1 MNECKCLYCYQELKP
16 GQHDFHPSCARRF
29 FGSGGVPVLPY
40 SRMNINELAREVIE
54 SKTAVTGVQPKLS
67 MDINKGGKDEP
78 DRLTIVGLWGRYILK
93 PKSDTYPWLPE
104 DEDLTMHLAALAKIQ
119 VVPHSLIRFSDGELT
134 YITRR
139 IDRDDDGRKYLMEDA
154 CQLSERL
161 ASDKYKSSYE
171 NVGKLIR
178 RYSSMAQL
186 DLVNYWE
193 VVVFS
198 WLTGNS
204 DMHLKNFSLFSRVP
218 GLYTLAPAYDL
229 LNVHLLFDD
238 PEELAL
244 TLDGRKRKIKR
255 HNFVNAMKTSG
266 LDDKVIE
273 NIFNKFVKVQP
284 RWNSFID
291 ISFLPEELKA
301 VYKLEIARN
310 LDVLCREDSIP
321 QT

>member
-1 MNECKCLYCYQELKP
+1 MSEKCLYCYQELKE
-16 GQHDFHPSCARRF
+16 GQRDYHPACARRF
-29 FGSGGVPVLPY
+29 FGSATPPVLPY
-40 SRMNINELAREVIE
+40 SRQNISELASEVIR
-54 SKTAVTGVQPKLS
+54 SRTTLTGVQPKLS
-67 MDINKGGKDEP
+67 MDINRGGRDEP

-104 DEDLTMHLAALAKIQ
+104 DEDLTMHLATLARIQ
-119 VVPHSLIRFSDGELT
+119 VVPHALIRFSDGELT

-161 ASDKYKSSYE
+161 SADKYKSSYE

-193 VVVFS
+193 LVVFS

-204 DMHLKNFSLFSRVP
+204 DMHLKNFSLLSLVP

-244 TLDGRKRKIKR
+244 TLDGRKRKLTR
-255 HNFVNAMKTSG
+255 QNFENAMRTTG
-266 LDDKVIE
+266 LDDKVIV
-273 NIFNKFVKVQP
+273 NILQKFQKVQP
-284 RWNSFID
+284 RWEAFID
-291 ISFLPEELKA
+291 QSFLPEELRERYKA
-301 VYKLEIARN
+301 EISRRLA
-310 LDVLCREDSIP
+310 VLAAEK
-321 QT
+321 

>member
-1 MNECKCLYCYQELKP
+1 MSEKCLYCYQELKE
-16 GQHDFHPSCARRF
+16 GQRDFHPACARRF
-29 FGSGGVPVLPY
+29 FGSAAVPELPY
-40 SRMNINELAREVIE
+40 SRANINELAREVIQ
-54 SKTAVTGVQPKLS
+54 SRTTLTGVQPKLS
-67 MDINKGGKDEP
+67 MDINRGGRDEP

-104 DEDLTMHLAALAKIQ
+104 DEDLTMHLATLARIQ
-119 VVPHSLIRFSDGELT
+119 VVPHALIRFSDGELT

-161 ASDKYKSSYE
+161 SADKYKSSYE
-171 NVGKLIR
+171 NVGKLIL
-178 RYSSMAQL
+178 RYSSMPQL

-204 DMHLKNFSLFSRVP
+204 DMHLKNFSLLSLVP

-244 TLDGRKRKIKR
+244 TLDGRKRKVTR
-255 HNFVNAMKTSG
+255 QNFVNAMRRTG
-266 LDDKVIE
+266 LDDKVTG
-273 NIFNKFVKVQP
+273 NIFAKFAKVQP
-284 RWNSFID
+284 RWEAFID
-291 ISFLPEELKA
+291 QSFLPEDLREAYKA
-301 VYKLEIARN
+301 EIARRMT
-310 LDVLCREDSIP
+310 VLAG
-321 QT
+321 

>member
-1 MNECKCLYCYQELKP
+1 MCKCLYCYQELKE
-16 GQHDFHPSCARRF
+16 GQRDYHPACARRF
-29 FGSGGVPVLPY
+29 FGSATPPVLPY
-40 SRMNINELAREVIE
+40 SRQNISELASKVIR
-54 SKTAVTGVQPKLS
+54 SRTTLTGVQPKLS
-67 MDINKGGKDEP
+67 MDINRGGRDEP

-104 DEDLTMHLAALAKIQ
+104 DEDLTMHLATLARIQ
-119 VVPHSLIRFSDGELT
+119 VVPHALIRFSDGELT

-161 ASDKYKSSYE
+161 SADKYKSSYE

-193 VVVFS
+193 LVVFS

-204 DMHLKNFSLFSRVP
+204 DMHLKNFSLLSLVP

-244 TLDGRKRKIKR
+244 TLDGRKRKLTR
-255 HNFVNAMKTSG
+255 QNFVNAMRTTG
-266 LDDKVIE
+266 LDDKVIG
-273 NIFNKFVKVQP
+273 NILQKFLKVQP
-284 RWNSFID
+284 RWEAFVD
-291 ISFLPEELKA
+291 QSFLPEELRERYKA
-301 VYKLEIARN
+301 EISQRLA
-310 LDVLCREDSIP
+310 VLASEK
-321 QT
+321 

>member
-1 MNECKCLYCYQELKP
+1 M
-16 GQHDFHPSCARRF
+16 
-29 FGSGGVPVLPY
+29 
-40 SRMNINELAREVIE
+40 
-54 SKTAVTGVQPKLS
+54 
-67 MDINKGGKDEP
+67 
-78 DRLTIVGLWGRYILK
+78 
-93 PKSDTYPWLPE
+93 
-104 DEDLTMHLAALAKIQ
+104 TMHLATLARIQ
-119 VVPHSLIRFSDGELT
+119 VVPHALIRFSDGELT

-161 ASDKYKSSYE
+161 SADKYKSSYE
-171 NVGKLIR
+171 NVGKLIL
-178 RYSSMAQL
+178 RYSSMPQL

-244 TLDGRKRKIKR
+244 TLDGRKRKVTR
-255 HNFVNAMKTSG
+255 QNFVNAMRRTG
-266 LDDKVIE
+266 LDDKVTG
-273 NIFNKFVKVQP
+273 NIFAKFAKVQP
-284 RWNSFID
+284 RWEAFID
-291 ISFLPEELKA
+291 QSFLPEDMREAYKA
-301 VYKLEIARN
+301 EIARRMT
-310 LDVLCREDSIP
+310 VLAG
-321 QT
+321 

>member
-1 MNECKCLYCYQELKP
+1 MDECKCLYCYQELKP
-16 GQHDFHPSCARRF
+16 GQHDFHPACARRF

-40 SRMNINELAREVIE
+40 SRQNINELAREVIE
-54 SKTAVTGVQPKLS
+54 SHTTVTGVQPKLS
-67 MDINKGGKDEP
+67 MDINRGGRDEP

-104 DEDLTMHLAALAKIQ
+104 DEDLTMHLATLARIQ
-119 VVPHSLIRFSDGELT
+119 VVPHALIRFSDGELT

-178 RYSSMAQL
+178 RYSSMPQL
-186 DLVNYWE
+186 DVVNYWE

-204 DMHLKNFSLFSRVP
+204 DMHLKNFSLFCRVP

-244 TLDGRKRKIKR
+244 TLDGRKRKINR
-255 HNFVNAMKTSG
+255 QNFINAMRTTG
-266 LDDKVIE
+266 LDDKVID
-273 NIFNKFVKVQP
+273 NIFAKFQKLQS
-284 RWNSFID
+284 RWEAFID
-291 ISFLPEELKA
+291 QSFLPQELCERYKA
-301 VYKLEIARN
+301 KIAAR
-310 LDVLCREDSIP
+310 LAVLAKE
-321 QT
+321 

>member
-1 MNECKCLYCYQELKP
+1 MCKCLYCYQELKE
-16 GQHDFHPSCARRF
+16 GQRDYHPACARRF
-29 FGSGGVPVLPY
+29 FGSTTPPVLPY
-40 SRMNINELAREVIE
+40 SRQNISELASEVIR
-54 SKTAVTGVQPKLS
+54 SRTTLTGVQPKLS
-67 MDINKGGKDEP
+67 MDINRGGRDEP

-104 DEDLTMHLAALAKIQ
+104 DEDLTMHLATLARIQ
-119 VVPHSLIRFSDGELT
+119 VVPHALIRFSDGELT

-161 ASDKYKSSYE
+161 SADKYKSSYE

-193 VVVFS
+193 LVVFS

-204 DMHLKNFSLFSRVP
+204 DMHLKNFSLLSLVP

-244 TLDGRKRKIKR
+244 TLDGRKRKLTR
-255 HNFVNAMKTSG
+255 QNFENAMRTTG
-266 LDDKVIE
+266 LDDKVIG
-273 NIFNKFVKVQP
+273 NILQKFQKVQP
-284 RWNSFID
+284 RWEAFID
-291 ISFLPEELKA
+291 QSFLPEELRERYKA
-301 VYKLEIARN
+301 EISQRLA
-310 LDVLCREDSIP
+310 VLAAL
-321 QT
+321 

>member
-1 MNECKCLYCYQELKP
+1 MDECKCLYCYQELKKKKK
-16 GQHDFHPSCARRF
+16 DFHPACARRF

-40 SRMNINELAREVIE
+40 SRQNINELAREVIE
-54 SKTAVTGVQPKLS
+54 SHTTVTGVQPKLS
-67 MDINKGGKDEP
+67 MDINRGGRDEP

-104 DEDLTMHLAALAKIQ
+104 DEDLTMHLATLARIQ
-119 VVPHSLIRFSDGELT
+119 VVPHALIRFSDGELT

-178 RYSSMAQL
+178 SYSSMPQL
-186 DLVNYWE
+186 DVVNYWE

-204 DMHLKNFSLFSRVP
+204 DMHLKNFSLFCRIP
-218 GLYTLAPAYDL
+218 GLYTLTPAYDL

-244 TLDGRKRKIKR
+244 TLDGRKRKINR
-255 HNFVNAMKTSG
+255 QNFVNAMRTTG
-266 LDDKVIE
+266 LDDKVID
-273 NIFNKFVKVQP
+273 NIFAKFQKLQSH
-284 RWNSFID
+284 WEAFID
-291 ISFLPEELKA
+291 QSFLPQELCERYKA
-301 VYKLEIARN
+301 EIAAR
-310 LDVLCREDSIP
+310 LAILAKE
-321 QT
+321 

>member
-1 MNECKCLYCYQELKP
+1 MREKCLYCYQELKE
-16 GQHDFHPSCARRF
+16 GQRDYHPACARRF
-29 FGSGGVPVLPY
+29 FGSATPPVLPY
-40 SRMNINELAREVIE
+40 SRQNISELASEVIR
-54 SKTAVTGVQPKLS
+54 SRTTLTGVQPKLS
-67 MDINKGGKDEP
+67 MDINRGGRDEP

-104 DEDLTMHLAALAKIQ
+104 DEDLTMHLATLARIQ
-119 VVPHSLIRFSDGELT
+119 VVPHALIRFSDGELT

-161 ASDKYKSSYE
+161 SADKYKSSYE

-178 RYSSMAQL
+178 SYSSMPQL
-186 DLVNYWE
+186 DVVNYWE

-204 DMHLKNFSLFSRVP
+204 DMHLKNFSLFCRIP
-218 GLYTLAPAYDL
+218 GLYTLTPAYDL

-244 TLDGRKRKIKR
+244 TLDGRKRKINR
-255 HNFVNAMKTSG
+255 QNFVNAMRTTG
-266 LDDKVIE
+266 LDDKVID
-273 NIFNKFVKVQP
+273 NIFAKFQKLQSH
-284 RWNSFID
+284 WEAFID
-291 ISFLPEELKA
+291 QSFLPQELCERYKA
-301 VYKLEIARN
+301 EIAAR
-310 LDVLCREDSIP
+310 LAILAKE
-321 QT
+321 

>member
-1 MNECKCLYCYQELKP
+1 MSEKCLYCYQELKE
-16 GQHDFHPSCARRF
+16 GQRDFHPACARRF
-29 FGSGGVPVLPY
+29 FGSAMVPELPY
-40 SRMNINELAREVIE
+40 SRANINELAREVIQ
-54 SKTAVTGVQPKLS
+54 SRTTLTGVQPKLS
-67 MDINKGGKDEP
+67 MDINRGGRDEP

-104 DEDLTMHLAALAKIQ
+104 DEDLTMHLATLARIQ
-119 VVPHSLIRFSDGELT
+119 VVPHALIRFSDGELT

-161 ASDKYKSSYE
+161 SADKYKSSYE
-171 NVGKLIR
+171 NVGKLIL
-178 RYSSMAQL
+178 RYSSMPQL

-244 TLDGRKRKIKR
+244 TLDGRKRKVTR
-255 HNFVNAMKTSG
+255 QNFVNAMRRTG
-266 LDDKVIE
+266 LDDKVTG
-273 NIFNKFVKVQP
+273 NIFAKFAKVQP
-284 RWNSFID
+284 RWEAFID
-291 ISFLPEELKA
+291 QSFLPEYMREAYKA
-301 VYKLEIARN
+301 EIARRMT
-310 LDVLCREDSIP
+310 VLAG
-321 QT
+321 

>member
-1 MNECKCLYCYQELKP
+1 MDECKCLYCYQELKP
-16 GQHDFHPSCARRF
+16 GQKDFHPACARRF
-29 FGSGGVPVLPY
+29 FGSGGVPILPY
-40 SRMNINELAREVIE
+40 SRQNINELAREVIE
-54 SKTAVTGVQPKLS
+54 SHTTVTGVQPKLS
-67 MDINKGGKDEP
+67 MDINRGGRDEP

-104 DEDLTMHLAALAKIQ
+104 DEDLTMHLATLARIQ
-119 VVPHSLIRFSDGELT
+119 VVPHALIRFSDGELT

-178 RYSSMAQL
+178 SYSSMPQL
-186 DLVNYWE
+186 DVVNYWE

-204 DMHLKNFSLFSRVP
+204 DMHLKNFSLFCRIP
-218 GLYTLAPAYDL
+218 GLYTLTPAYDL

-244 TLDGRKRKIKR
+244 TLDGRKRKINR
-255 HNFVNAMKTSG
+255 QNFVNAMRTTG
-266 LDDKVIE
+266 LDDKVID
-273 NIFNKFVKVQP
+273 NIFAKFQKLQS
-284 RWNSFID
+284 RWEAFID
-291 ISFLPEELKA
+291 QSFLPQELCERYKA
-301 VYKLEIARN
+301 EIAAR
-310 LDVLCREDSIP
+310 LAILAKE
-321 QT
+321 

>member
-1 MNECKCLYCYQELKP
+1 MDECKCLYCYQELKP
-16 GQHDFHPSCARRF
+16 GQKDFHPACARRF

-40 SRMNINELAREVIE
+40 SRQNINELAREVIE
-54 SKTAVTGVQPKLS
+54 SHTTVTGVQPKLS
-67 MDINKGGKDEP
+67 MDINRGGRDEP

-104 DEDLTMHLAALAKIQ
+104 DEDLTMHLATLARIQ
-119 VVPHSLIRFSDGELT
+119 VVPHALIRFSDGELT

-178 RYSSMAQL
+178 SYSSMPQL
-186 DLVNYWE
+186 DVVNYWE

-198 WLTGNS
+198 WITGNS
-204 DMHLKNFSLFSRVP
+204 DMHLKNFSLFCRIP
-218 GLYTLAPAYDL
+218 GLYTLTPAYDL

-244 TLDGRKRKIKR
+244 TLDGRKRKINR
-255 HNFVNAMKTSG
+255 QNFVNAMRTTG
-266 LDDKVIE
+266 LDDKVID
-273 NIFNKFVKVQP
+273 NIFAKFQKLQSH
-284 RWNSFID
+284 WEAFID
-291 ISFLPEELKA
+291 QSFLPQELCERYKA
-301 VYKLEIARN
+301 EIAAR
-310 LDVLCREDSIP
+310 LAILAKE
-321 QT
+321 

>member
-1 MNECKCLYCYQELKP
+1 MSEKCLYCYQELKE
-16 GQHDFHPSCARRF
+16 GQRDYHPACARRF
-29 FGSGGVPVLPY
+29 FGSATPPVLPY
-40 SRMNINELAREVIE
+40 SRQNISELASEVIR
-54 SKTAVTGVQPKLS
+54 SRTTLTGVQPKLS
-67 MDINKGGKDEP
+67 MDINRGGRDEP

-93 PKSDTYPWLPE
+93 PQSDTYPWLTE
-104 DEDLTMHLAALAKIQ
+104 DEDLTMHLATLARIQ
-119 VVPHSLIRFSDGELT
+119 VVPHALIRFSDGELT

-161 ASDKYKSSYE
+161 SADKYKSSYE

-193 VVVFS
+193 LVVFS
-198 WLTGNS
+198 WLSGNS
-204 DMHLKNFSLFSRVP
+204 DMHLKNFSLRSLVP

-244 TLDGRKRKIKR
+244 TLDGRKRKLTR
-255 HNFVNAMKTSG
+255 QNFENTMRTTG
-266 LDDKVIE
+266 LDEKVIG
-273 NIFNKFVKVQP
+273 NILQKFQKVQP
-284 RWNSFID
+284 RWEAFID
-291 ISFLPEELKA
+291 QSFLPEELRERYKA
-301 VYKLEIARN
+301 EISQRLA
-310 LDVLCREDSIP
+310 VLTSEK
-321 QT
+321 

>member
-1 MNECKCLYCYQELKP
+1 MDECKCLYCYQELKP
-16 GQHDFHPSCARRF
+16 GQKDFHPACARRF

-40 SRMNINELAREVIE
+40 SRQNINELAREVIE
-54 SKTAVTGVQPKLS
+54 SHTTVTGVQPKLS
-67 MDINKGGKDEP
+67 MDINRGGRDEP

-104 DEDLTMHLAALAKIQ
+104 DEDLTMHLATLARIQ
-119 VVPHSLIRFSDGELT
+119 VVPHALIRFSDGELT

-178 RYSSMAQL
+178 SYSSMPQL
-186 DLVNYWE
+186 DVVNYWE

-204 DMHLKNFSLFSRVP
+204 DMHLKNFSLFCRIP
-218 GLYTLAPAYDL
+218 GLYTLTPAYDL

-244 TLDGRKRKIKR
+244 TLDGRKRKINR
-255 HNFVNAMKTSG
+255 QNFVNAMRTTG
-266 LDDKVIE
+266 LDDKVID
-273 NIFNKFVKVQP
+273 NIFAKFQKLQSH
-284 RWNSFID
+284 WEAFID
-291 ISFLPEELKA
+291 QSFLPQELCERYKA
-301 VYKLEIARN
+301 EIATR
-310 LDVLCREDSIP
+310 LAVLAKE
-321 QT
+321 

>member
-1 MNECKCLYCYQELKP
+1 MDECKCLYCYQELKP
-16 GQHDFHPSCARRF
+16 GQKDFHPACARRF

-40 SRMNINELAREVIE
+40 SRQNINELAREVIE
-54 SKTAVTGVQPKLS
+54 SHATVTGVQPKLS
-67 MDINKGGKDEP
+67 MDINRGGRDEP

-104 DEDLTMHLAALAKIQ
+104 DEDLTMHLATLARIQ
-119 VVPHSLIRFSDGELT
+119 VVPHALIRFSDGELT

-178 RYSSMAQL
+178 SYSSMPQL
-186 DLVNYWE
+186 DVVNYWE

-204 DMHLKNFSLFSRVP
+204 DMHLKNFSLFCRIP
-218 GLYTLAPAYDL
+218 GLYTLTPAYDL

-244 TLDGRKRKIKR
+244 TLDGRKRKINR
-255 HNFVNAMKTSG
+255 QNFVNAMRTTG
-266 LDDKVIE
+266 LDDKVID
-273 NIFNKFVKVQP
+273 NIFAKFQKLQSH
-284 RWNSFID
+284 WEAFID
-291 ISFLPEELKA
+291 QSFLPQELCERYKA
-301 VYKLEIARN
+301 EIAAR
-310 LDVLCREDSIP
+310 LAVLAKE
-321 QT
+321 

>member
-1 MNECKCLYCYQELKP
+1 MCKCLYCYQELKE
-16 GQHDFHPSCARRF
+16 GQRDYHPACARRF
-29 FGSGGVPVLPY
+29 FGSTTPPVLPY
-40 SRMNINELAREVIE
+40 SRQNISELASEVIR
-54 SKTAVTGVQPKLS
+54 SRTTLTGVQPKLS
-67 MDINKGGKDEP
+67 MDINRGGRDEP

-104 DEDLTMHLAALAKIQ
+104 DEDLTMHLATLARIQ
-119 VVPHSLIRFSDGELT
+119 VVPHALIRFSDGELT

-161 ASDKYKSSYE
+161 SADKYKSSYE

-193 VVVFS
+193 LVVFS

-204 DMHLKNFSLFSRVP
+204 DMHLKNFSLLSLVP

-244 TLDGRKRKIKR
+244 TLDGRKRKLTR
-255 HNFVNAMKTSG
+255 QNFENAMRTTG
-266 LDDKVIE
+266 LDDKVIG
-273 NIFNKFVKVQP
+273 NILQKFQKVQP
-284 RWNSFID
+284 RWEAFID
-291 ISFLPEELKA
+291 QSFLPEELRERYKA
-301 VYKLEIARN
+301 EISQRLA
-310 LDVLCREDSIP
+310 VLAAEK
-321 QT
+321 

>member
-1 MNECKCLYCYQELKP
+1 MTSTP
-16 GQHDFHPSCARRF
+16 RVRVGFSGVRRF
-29 FGSGGVPVLPY
+29 P
-40 SRMNINELAREVIE
+40 RANINELAREVIQ
-54 SKTAVTGVQPKLS
+54 SRTTLTGVQPKLS
-67 MDINKGGKDEP
+67 MDINRGGRDEP

-104 DEDLTMHLAALAKIQ
+104 DEDLTMHLATLARIQ
-119 VVPHSLIRFSDGELT
+119 VVPHALIRFSDGELT

-161 ASDKYKSSYE
+161 SADKYKSSYE
-171 NVGKLIR
+171 NVGKLIL
-178 RYSSMAQL
+178 RYSSMPQL

-193 VVVFS
+193 LVVFS

-244 TLDGRKRKIKR
+244 TLDGRKRKVTR
-255 HNFVNAMKTSG
+255 QNFVNAMRRTG
-266 LDDKVIE
+266 LDDKVTG
-273 NIFNKFVKVQP
+273 NIFAKFAKVQP
-284 RWNSFID
+284 RWEAFID
-291 ISFLPEELKA
+291 QSFLPEDLREAYKA
-301 VYKLEIARN
+301 EIARRMT
-310 LDVLCREDSIP
+310 VLSK
-321 QT
+321 

>member
-1 MNECKCLYCYQELKP
+1 MDECKCLYCYQELKP
-16 GQHDFHPSCARRF
+16 GQKDFHPACARRF

-40 SRMNINELAREVIE
+40 SRQNINELAREVIE
-54 SKTAVTGVQPKLS
+54 SHATVTGVQPKLS
-67 MDINKGGKDEP
+67 MDINRGGRDEP

-104 DEDLTMHLAALAKIQ
+104 DEDLTMHLATLARIQ
-119 VVPHSLIRFSDGELT
+119 VVPHALIRFSDGELT

-178 RYSSMAQL
+178 SYSSMPQL
-186 DLVNYWE
+186 DVVNYWE

-204 DMHLKNFSLFSRVP
+204 DMHLKNFSLFCRIP
-218 GLYTLAPAYDL
+218 GLYTLTPAYDL

-244 TLDGRKRKIKR
+244 TLDGRKRKINR
-255 HNFVNAMKTSG
+255 QNFVNAMRTTG
-266 LDDKVIE
+266 LDDKVID
-273 NIFNKFVKVQP
+273 NIFAKFQKLQSH
-284 RWNSFID
+284 WEAFID
-291 ISFLPEELKA
+291 QSFLPQELCERYKA
-301 VYKLEIARN
+301 EIAAR
-310 LDVLCREDSIP
+310 LAILAKE
-321 QT
+321 

>member
-1 MNECKCLYCYQELKP
+1 MSEKCLYCYQELKE
-16 GQHDFHPSCARRF
+16 GQRDYHPACARRF
-29 FGSGGVPVLPY
+29 FGSATPPVLPY
-40 SRMNINELAREVIE
+40 SRQNISELASEAIR
-54 SKTAVTGVQPKLS
+54 SRTTLTGVQPKLS
-67 MDINKGGKDEP
+67 MDINRGGRDGP

-104 DEDLTMHLAALAKIQ
+104 DEDLTMHLATLARIQ
-119 VVPHSLIRFSDGELT
+119 VVPHALIRFSDGELT

-161 ASDKYKSSYE
+161 SADKYKSSYE

-193 VVVFS
+193 LVVFS

-204 DMHLKNFSLFSRVP
+204 DMHLKNFSLLSLVP

-229 LNVHLLFDD
+229 LNVRLLFDD

-244 TLDGRKRKIKR
+244 TLDGRKRKLTR
-255 HNFVNAMKTSG
+255 QNFVNAMRTTG
-266 LDDKVIE
+266 LDDKVIG
-273 NIFNKFVKVQP
+273 NILQKFQKVQP
-284 RWNSFID
+284 RWEAFID
-291 ISFLPEELKA
+291 QSFLPEELRERYKA
-301 VYKLEIARN
+301 EISQRLA
-310 LDVLCREDSIP
+310 VLTAI
-321 QT
+321 

>member
-1 MNECKCLYCYQELKP
+1 MSEKCLYCYQELKE
-16 GQHDFHPSCARRF
+16 GQRDYHPACARRF
-29 FGSGGVPVLPY
+29 FGSATPPVLPY
-40 SRMNINELAREVIE
+40 SRQNISELASEVIR
-54 SKTAVTGVQPKLS
+54 SRTTLTGVQPKLS
-67 MDINKGGKDEP
+67 MDINRGGRDEP

-93 PKSDTYPWLPE
+93 PESDTYPWLPE
-104 DEDLTMHLAALAKIQ
+104 DEDLTMHLATLARIQ
-119 VVPHSLIRFSDGELT
+119 VVPHALIRFSDGELT

-161 ASDKYKSSYE
+161 SADKYKSSYE

-198 WLTGNS
+198 WVTGNS
-204 DMHLKNFSLFSRVP
+204 DMHLKNFSLLCRVP

-244 TLDGRKRKIKR
+244 TLNGRKRKITR
-255 HNFVNAMKTSG
+255 QNFINAMRTSG
-266 LDDKVIE
+266 IDDKVIT
-273 NIFNKFVKVQP
+273 NVLQKFQKVQP
-284 RWNSFID
+284 RWNAFID
-291 ISFLPEELKA
+291 QSFLPADMREQYKA
-301 VYKLEIARN
+301 EIADR
-310 LDVLCREDSIP
+310 LRVLAG
-321 QT
+321 

>member
-1 MNECKCLYCYQELKP
+1 MCKCLYCYQELKE
-16 GQHDFHPSCARRF
+16 GQRDYHPACARRF
-29 FGSGGVPVLPY
+29 FGSATPPVLPY
-40 SRMNINELAREVIE
+40 SRQNISELASEVIR
-54 SKTAVTGVQPKLS
+54 SRTTLTGVQPKLS
-67 MDINKGGKDEP
+67 MDINRGGRDEP

-104 DEDLTMHLAALAKIQ
+104 DEDLTMHLATLARIQ
-119 VVPHSLIRFSDGELT
+119 VVPHALIRFSDGELT

-161 ASDKYKSSYE
+161 SADKYKSSYE

-193 VVVFS
+193 LVVFS

-204 DMHLKNFSLFSRVP
+204 DMHLKNFSLLSLVP

-244 TLDGRKRKIKR
+244 TLDGRKRKLTR
-255 HNFVNAMKTSG
+255 QNFVNAMRTTG
-266 LDDKVIE
+266 LDDKVIG
-273 NIFNKFVKVQP
+273 NILQKFQKVQP
-284 RWNSFID
+284 RWEAFID
-291 ISFLPEELKA
+291 QSFLPEELRERYKA
-301 VYKLEIARN
+301 EISQRLA
-310 LDVLCREDSIP
+310 VLTAI
-321 QT
+321 

>member
-1 MNECKCLYCYQELKP
+1 MSEKCLYCYQELKE
-16 GQHDFHPSCARRF
+16 GQRDYHPACARRF
-29 FGSGGVPVLPY
+29 FGSATPPVLPY
-40 SRMNINELAREVIE
+40 SRQNISELASEVIR
-54 SKTAVTGVQPKLS
+54 SRTTLTGVQPKLS
-67 MDINKGGKDEP
+67 MDINRGGRDEP

-104 DEDLTMHLAALAKIQ
+104 DEDLTMHLATLARIQ
-119 VVPHSLIRFSDGELT
+119 VVPHALIRFSDGELT

-161 ASDKYKSSYE
+161 SADKYKSSYE
-171 NVGKLIR
+171 NVGKLIL
-178 RYSSMAQL
+178 RYSSMPQL

-204 DMHLKNFSLFSRVP
+204 DMHLKNFSLLSLVP

-244 TLDGRKRKIKR
+244 TLDGRKRKLTR
-255 HNFVNAMKTSG
+255 QNFVNAMRTTG
-266 LDDKVIE
+266 LDDKVIG
-273 NIFNKFVKVQP
+273 NILQKFQKVQP
-284 RWNSFID
+284 RWEAFID
-291 ISFLPEELKA
+291 QSFLPEELRERYKA
-301 VYKLEIARN
+301 EISQRLA
-310 LDVLCREDSIP
+310 VLAAI
-321 QT
+321 

>member
-1 MNECKCLYCYQELKP
+1 MSEKCLYCYQELKE
-16 GQHDFHPSCARRF
+16 GQRDYHPACARRF
-29 FGSGGVPVLPY
+29 FGSVTPPVLPY
-40 SRMNINELAREVIE
+40 SRQNISELASEVIR
-54 SKTAVTGVQPKLS
+54 SRTTLTGVQPKLS
-67 MDINKGGKDEP
+67 MDINRGGRDEP

-104 DEDLTMHLAALAKIQ
+104 DEDLTMHLATLARIQ
-119 VVPHSLIRFSDGELT
+119 VVPHALIRFSDGELT

-161 ASDKYKSSYE
+161 SADKYKSSYE

-193 VVVFS
+193 LVVFS

-204 DMHLKNFSLFSRVP
+204 DMHLKNFSLLSLVP

-244 TLDGRKRKIKR
+244 TLDGRKRKLTR
-255 HNFVNAMKTSG
+255 QNFVNAMRTTG
-266 LDDKVIE
+266 LDDKVIG
-273 NIFNKFVKVQP
+273 NILQKFQKVQP
-284 RWNSFID
+284 RWEAFID
-291 ISFLPEELKA
+291 QSFLPEELRERYKA
-301 VYKLEIARN
+301 EISQRLA
-310 LDVLCREDSIP
+310 VLTSEK
-321 QT
+321 

>member
-1 MNECKCLYCYQELKP
+1 MSEKCLYCYQELKE
-16 GQHDFHPSCARRF
+16 GQRDYHPACARRF
-29 FGSGGVPVLPY
+29 FGSATPPVLPY
-40 SRMNINELAREVIE
+40 SRQNISELASEVIR
-54 SKTAVTGVQPKLS
+54 SRTTLTGVQPKLS
-67 MDINKGGKDEP
+67 MDINRGGRDEP

-104 DEDLTMHLAALAKIQ
+104 DEDLTMHLATLARIQ
-119 VVPHSLIRFSDGELT
+119 VVPHALIRFSDGELT

-161 ASDKYKSSYE
+161 SADKYKSSYE

-193 VVVFS
+193 LVVFS

-204 DMHLKNFSLFSRVP
+204 DMHLKNFSLLSLVP

-244 TLDGRKRKIKR
+244 TLDGRKRKLTR
-255 HNFVNAMKTSG
+255 QNFVNAMRTTG
-266 LDDKVIE
+266 LDDKVID
-273 NIFNKFVKVQP
+273 NILQKFQKVQP
-284 RWNSFID
+284 RWEAFID
-291 ISFLPEELKA
+291 QSFLPEELRERYKA
-301 VYKLEIARN
+301 EISQRLA
-310 LDVLCREDSIP
+310 VL
-321 QT
+321 TAV

>member
-1 MNECKCLYCYQELKP
+1 MSEKCLYCYQELKE
-16 GQHDFHPSCARRF
+16 GQRDYHPACARRF
-29 FGSGGVPVLPY
+29 FGSATPPVLPY
-40 SRMNINELAREVIE
+40 SRQNISELASEVIR
-54 SKTAVTGVQPKLS
+54 SRTTLTGVQPKLS
-67 MDINKGGKDEP
+67 MDINRGGRDEP

-104 DEDLTMHLAALAKIQ
+104 DEDLTMHLATLARIQ
-119 VVPHSLIRFSDGELT
+119 VVPHALIRFSDGELT

-161 ASDKYKSSYE
+161 SADKYKSSYE

-193 VVVFS
+193 LVVFS

-204 DMHLKNFSLFSRVP
+204 DMHLKNFSLLSLVP

-229 LNVHLLFDD
+229 LNVRLLFDD

-244 TLDGRKRKIKR
+244 TLDGRKRKLTR
-255 HNFVNAMKTSG
+255 QNFVNAMRTTG
-266 LDDKVIE
+266 LDDKVIG
-273 NIFNKFVKVQP
+273 NILQKFQKVQP
-284 RWNSFID
+284 RWEAFID
-291 ISFLPEELKA
+291 QSFLPEELRERYKA
-301 VYKLEIARN
+301 EISQRLA
-310 LDVLCREDSIP
+310 VLTSEK
-321 QT
+321 

>member
-1 MNECKCLYCYQELKP
+1 MCKCLYCYQELKE
-16 GQHDFHPSCARRF
+16 GQRDYHPACARRF
-29 FGSGGVPVLPY
+29 FGSATPPVLPY
-40 SRMNINELAREVIE
+40 SRQNISELASEVIR
-54 SKTAVTGVQPKLS
+54 SRTTLTGVQPKLS
-67 MDINKGGKDEP
+67 MDINRGGRDEP

-104 DEDLTMHLAALAKIQ
+104 DEDLTMHLATLARIQ
-119 VVPHSLIRFSDGELT
+119 VVPHALIRFSDGELT

-161 ASDKYKSSYE
+161 SADKYKSSYE

-178 RYSSMAQL
+178 RYSSMAQI

-193 VVVFS
+193 LVVFS

-204 DMHLKNFSLFSRVP
+204 DMNLKNFSLLSLVP

-244 TLDGRKRKIKR
+244 TLDGRKRKLTR
-255 HNFVNAMKTSG
+255 QNFVNAMRTTG
-266 LDDKVIE
+266 LDDKVIG
-273 NIFNKFVKVQP
+273 NILQKFQKVQP
-284 RWNSFID
+284 RWEAFID
-291 ISFLPEELKA
+291 QSFLPEELRERYKA
-301 VYKLEIARN
+301 EISQRLA
-310 LDVLCREDSIP
+310 VLAAL
-321 QT
+321 

>member
-1 MNECKCLYCYQELKP
+1 MMSEKCLYCYQELKE
-16 GQHDFHPSCARRF
+16 GQRDFHPACARRF
-29 FGSGGVPVLPY
+29 FGSAAVPELPY
-40 SRMNINELAREVIE
+40 SRANINELAREVIQ
-54 SKTAVTGVQPKLS
+54 SRTTLTGVQPKLS
-67 MDINKGGKDEP
+67 MDINRGGRDEP

-104 DEDLTMHLAALAKIQ
+104 DEDLTMHLATLARIQ
-119 VVPHSLIRFSDGELT
+119 VVPHALIRFSDGELT

-161 ASDKYKSSYE
+161 SADKYKSSYE
-171 NVGKLIR
+171 NVGKLIL
-178 RYSSMAQL
+178 RYSSMPQL

-244 TLDGRKRKIKR
+244 TLDGRKRKVTR
-255 HNFVNAMKTSG
+255 QNFVNAMRRTG
-266 LDDKVIE
+266 LDDKVTG
-273 NIFNKFVKVQP
+273 NIFAKFAKVQP
-284 RWNSFID
+284 RWEAFID
-291 ISFLPEELKA
+291 QSFLPEDLREAYKA
-301 VYKLEIARN
+301 EIARRMT
-310 LDVLCREDSIP
+310 VLAG
-321 QT
+321 

>member
-1 MNECKCLYCYQELKP
+1 MDECKCLYCYQELKP
-16 GQHDFHPSCARRF
+16 GQHDFHPACARRF

-40 SRMNINELAREVIE
+40 SRQNINELAREVIE
-54 SKTAVTGVQPKLS
+54 SHTTVTGVQPKLS
-67 MDINKGGKDEP
+67 MDINRGGRDEP

-104 DEDLTMHLAALAKIQ
+104 DEDLTMHLATLARIQ
-119 VVPHSLIRFSDGELT
+119 VVPHALIRFSDGELT

-178 RYSSMAQL
+178 SYSSMPQL
-186 DLVNYWE
+186 DVVNYWE

-198 WLTGNS
+198 WLTVNS
-204 DMHLKNFSLFSRVP
+204 DMHLKNFSLFCRIP
-218 GLYTLAPAYDL
+218 GLYTLTPAYDL

-244 TLDGRKRKIKR
+244 TLDGRKRKINR
-255 HNFVNAMKTSG
+255 QNFVNAMRTTG
-266 LDDKVIE
+266 LDDKVID
-273 NIFNKFVKVQP
+273 NIFAKFQKLQSH
-284 RWNSFID
+284 WEAFID
-291 ISFLPEELKA
+291 QSFLPQELCERYKA
-301 VYKLEIARN
+301 EIAAR
-310 LDVLCREDSIP
+310 LAILAKE
-321 QT
+321 

>member
-1 MNECKCLYCYQELKP
+1 MSEKCLYCYQELKE
-16 GQHDFHPSCARRF
+16 GQRDYHPACARRF
-29 FGSGGVPVLPY
+29 FGSATPPVLPY
-40 SRMNINELAREVIE
+40 SRQNISELASEVIR
-54 SKTAVTGVQPKLS
+54 SRTTLTGVQPKLS
-67 MDINKGGKDEP
+67 MDINRGGRDEP

-104 DEDLTMHLAALAKIQ
+104 DEDLTMHLATLARIQ
-119 VVPHSLIRFSDGELT
+119 VVPHALIRFSDGELT

-161 ASDKYKSSYE
+161 SADKYKSSYE
-171 NVGKLIR
+171 NVGQLIR

-193 VVVFS
+193 LVVFS

-204 DMHLKNFSLFSRVP
+204 DMHLKNFSLLSLVP

-244 TLDGRKRKIKR
+244 TLDGRKRKLTR
-255 HNFVNAMKTSG
+255 QNFVNAMRTTG
-266 LDDKVIE
+266 LDDKVIG
-273 NIFNKFVKVQP
+273 NILQKFQKVQP
-284 RWNSFID
+284 RWEAFID
-291 ISFLPEELKA
+291 QSFLPEELRERYKA
-301 VYKLEIARN
+301 EISQRLA
-310 LDVLCREDSIP
+310 VL
-321 QT
+321 TAV

>member
-1 MNECKCLYCYQELKP
+1 MSEKCLYCYQELKE
-16 GQHDFHPSCARRF
+16 GQRDYHPACARRF
-29 FGSGGVPVLPY
+29 FGSATPPVLPY
-40 SRMNINELAREVIE
+40 SRQNISELASEVIR
-54 SKTAVTGVQPKLS
+54 SRTTLTGVQPKLS
-67 MDINKGGKDEP
+67 MDINRGGRDEP

-104 DEDLTMHLAALAKIQ
+104 DEDLTMHLATLARIQ
-119 VVPHSLIRFSDGELT
+119 VVPHALIRFSDGELT

-161 ASDKYKSSYE
+161 SADKYKSSYE

-193 VVVFS
+193 LVVFS

-204 DMHLKNFSLFSRVP
+204 DMHLKNFSLLSLVP

-244 TLDGRKRKIKR
+244 TLDGRKRKLTR
-255 HNFVNAMKTSG
+255 QNFVNAMRTTG
-266 LDDKVIE
+266 LDDKVIG
-273 NIFNKFVKVQP
+273 NILQKFQKVQP
-284 RWNSFID
+284 RWEAFID
-291 ISFLPEELKA
+291 QSFLPEELRERYKA
-301 VYKLEIARN
+301 EISQRLA
-310 LDVLCREDSIP
+310 VLTAI
-321 QT
+321 